1 LAAGEETELAI
12 KTRGESNTG
21 SITVLNNISAAR
33 AVSSTF
39 GILTGLGGIWHGV
52 GEVLQ
57 GNIAPEGIVIES
69 WTQGPIATNM
79 GGEPGMTIVP
89 NLLITGILCI
99 GVSLA
104 VVVWAAALV
113 QRNKGGLVLIF
124 LSVAMLLVGGGFAPP
139 LVGLLAGVA
148 GIGINSPSTWWRTH
162 LPAKLRRVLA
172 RLWPWVFS
180 ICVVSG
186 LFLVVGSLI
195 LVHFFEV
202 NNPDFFV
209 MNFFFTILV
218 LLLTILMGI
227 AYDIQNRQRGVGV
240 AT

>member
-1 LAAGEETELAI
+1 
-12 KTRGESNTG
+12 
-21 SITVLNNISAAR
+21 
-33 AVSSTF
+33 
-39 GILTGLGGIWHGV
+39 
-52 GEVLQ
+52 
-57 GNIAPEGIVIES
+57 
-69 WTQGPIATNM
+69 M

-195 LVHFFEV
+195 LVYFFEV